1 MARHDFMC
9 GDCGYLWRDV
19 AIPISLGAQAGA
31 PDCPRCEVS
40 VRMAWIPAMRIS
52 LFSDSPSQSTAGNFS
67 KFTLPVEDPG
77 SPTGYRDVTVAS
89 LADIRQLERE
99 SEQAERN
106 GEGRKMVWRD
116 YSQDH
121 SNQQVHT
128 LGTDPSLTPAKT
140 YTNGEPV
147 RVRRGDPVIADH
159 GEVPE

>member
-1 MARHDFMC
+1 MARHDFRC

-19 AIPISLGAQAGA
+19 VIPTSLGAQAGA

-40 VRMAWIPAMRIS
+40 VRMDWIPAIGRMS
-52 LFSDSPSQSTAGNFS
+52 LFGEFE
-67 KFTLPVEDPG
+67 KFTTQIEDPAAP
-77 SPTGYRDVTVAS
+77 SGYREVAVS
-89 LADIRQLERE
+89 TLADIRRIERE

-147 RVRRGDPVIADH
+147 LVRRGDPVIADH